1 MRDDLPRELHARAF
15 AVGVAS
21 TIAFLTPLLGR
32 EFADAIGIHP
42 RLVSYAALLFV
53 LVQSAIAPQG
63 PWFRPSAHR
72 IHLAV
77 LATLLCVLALFPWS
91 GAIWVPD
98 EPTSAAD
105 YAGHKLTRLL
115 TNAIPTALVAVAAR
129 RFLASSRFVD
139 GVTWA
144 TTGIAVLAAWQI
156 GNHRDTIRGS
166 DYAEFKEHA
175 AFSTISVSLVFLFL
189 QIAWCH
195 RYLESR
201 RHVWQPIVATLV
213 TFVAAFLLAQRTA
226 LLLSVCFA
234 LYVGA
239 RAARGR
245 RGSAILAAFCAVFG
259 LWVLMDVVAGS
270 IDLAGTIS
278 QYSAQVRRVE
288 ALFSAEDRSS
298 ALRLMMWEFGWT
310 EGWRHPEGHG
320 VGAFAL
326 HFHAHRYPH
335 NTFIEALFELGVPGA
350 LFVAFLF
357 GVTIAT
363 LLRWFRTGTCVLFSL
378 GLLTVFSYSLKAGD
392 LSSVGNWMFWLY
404 LAHGLTETGDWR
416 RDAR

>member
-1 MRDDLPRELHARAF
+1 MRDELPAELHARAF

-42 RLVSYAALLFV
+42 RLVSYAALAFV
-53 LVQSAIAPQG
+53 LVQSAIVPPG
-63 PWFRPSAHR
+63 PWFRPQAHR
-72 IHLAV
+72 IHIAV
-77 LATLLCVLALFPWS
+77 LGTLLCVLALFPWS
-91 GAIWVPD
+91 GAIWVPED
-98 EPTSAAD
+98 PMSVRD
-105 YAGHKLTRLL
+105 YAGHKLTRML
-115 TNAIPTALVAVAAR
+115 TNAIPTALVGVAAR
-129 RFLASSRFVD
+129 RFLGSRRFVD
-139 GVTWA
+139 GMTWV
-144 TTGIAVLAAWQI
+144 TTGIAILAAWQI

-189 QIAWCH
+189 QIVWCH
-195 RYLESR
+195 RYLAER
-201 RHVWQPIVATLV
+201 RHLWRPIVATGV

-234 LYVGA
+234 LYVGM
-239 RAARGR
+239 RAAQGR
-245 RGSAILAAFCAVFG
+245 RGHAVFGGLCAMFG
-259 LWVLMDVVAGS
+259 LWVAMDVVAGS
-270 IDLAGTIS
+270 IDLGSTIS
-278 QYSAQVRRVE
+278 EYSAQVRRVE

-298 ALRLMMWEFGWT
+298 ALRLVMWEFGWT

-335 NTFIEALFELGVPGA
+335 NAFIEALFELGLPGA
-350 LFVAFLF
+350 VFVSWLLGMTTAMLVRLFRA
-357 GVTIAT
+357 
-363 LLRWFRTGTCVLFSL
+363 RTQVLFAL

-392 LSSVGNWMFWLY
+392 LSSVGNWIFWLY
-404 LAHGLTETGDWR
+404 LAHGLSETR
-416 RDAR
+416 RCDAG